1 MTDERRNAEHYMDM
15 TAYTAIRN
23 AEREMGMYPKA
34 GEIWVIDK
42 NGKESVVAVVSAHE
56 NHCTVLLLTD
66 QQKRGNSIKIT
77 VRTPMYT
84 DPSMLSYQYHTYF
97 DRMIYTLPGGEFADL
112 LGAVA
117 DALCVKTDDQS
128 DELEAK
134 QAEIDSL
141 KDLCEEY
148 GDKLSILRAEVD
160 RLEIELEIESD
171 KLRQSGTSDTATL
184 KAERD
189 VYKSLYEQT
198 IEKLIADRKGA

>member
-1 MTDERRNAEHYMDM
+1 
-15 TAYTAIRN
+15 
-23 AEREMGMYPKA
+23 MYPKA

-66 QQKRGNSIKIT
+66 QQKSGSYIKIT

-84 DPSMLSYQYHTYF
+84 DPSMLSYLYHTYF

-117 DALCVKTDDQS
+117 DALCIKTDDQS

-148 GDKLSILRAEVD
+148 GDRIRMLRAEVD
-160 RLEIELEIESD
+160 RLEIESD

-198 IEKLIADRKGA
+198 IEKMIADRKGA